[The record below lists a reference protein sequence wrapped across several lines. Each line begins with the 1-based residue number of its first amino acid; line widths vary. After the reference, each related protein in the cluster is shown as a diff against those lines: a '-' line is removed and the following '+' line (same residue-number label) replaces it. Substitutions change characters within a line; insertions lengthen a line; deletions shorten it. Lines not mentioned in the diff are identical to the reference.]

1 MSVIAK
7 ANGVRMSPRKVHEVI
22 SLVRGRT
29 VADALVILEH
39 VPRRAA
45 EPVAKLINSAVA
57 NAVHNNKM
65 KKNDL
70 FIESIQVGHGP
81 ALKRFRAA
89 AMGRAK
95 PYKRRSSNISVA
107 LSSITEN
114 PQTSD
119 KPAESNTT
127 KPAAKK
133 TATKKATATK
143 KPAAK
148 KTTTKAKKETK

>member
-22 SLVRGRT
+22 SLVRNRT

-39 VPRRAA
+39 TPRRAA
-45 EPVAKLINSAVA
+45 EPVAKLINSAAA

-65 KKNDL
+65 NRQDL

-95 PYKRRSSNISVA
+95 PYKRRTSNITVA
-107 LSSITEN
+107 LNVPE
-114 PQTSD
+114 
-119 KPAESNTT
+119 KPAKAEVKSET
-127 KPAAKK
+127 PKK
-133 TATKKATATK
+133 STVK
-143 KPAAK
+143 KPAT
-148 KTTTKAKKETK
+148 KTTTSKAKKETK